1 MSDGYWL
8 IMLIKIKKIAHIST
22 WTNKSFLIQKGFQ
35 NVVED
40 SLFSNVSTMISM
52 KCIFNS

>member
-52 KCIFNS
+52 ICIFNS